1 MTYDYII
8 VGGGISGLYSAYRL
22 LNSKNNKIDDAKNGA
37 KILLL
42 EKNKHRWIGGR
53 MGYYPFHGMDV
64 SIGCGIGR
72 KKKDK
77 LLIALMKELGVSY
90 KEIHV
95 TNQIADNIEYSA
107 DVSYIVSLLRKE
119 FLRLD
124 RNSLLTFKQFA
135 LPILGKKVYDTFLM
149 TCGYTDFENEDVYET
164 LYHYGMDDNTS
175 GWTGLSISWRTLLH
189 ALLTKIENKIEI
201 KCSSQVVDVV
211 KNADVDPGSEFI
223 VKTESGQSYSCKN
236 VILATTVD
244 TVRKLL
250 PEHKIYRDIVG
261 QPFLRIYGKFSKE
274 CIPIMREHFSV
285 GTMIKGPI
293 HRIIPMN
300 IDSGIFMI
308 VYTDNKGALALKN
321 HIDHNRHN
329 DNNEKNRE
337 YFCRLIEKS
346 CDLPAGS
353 LFLTDIVSFYWD
365 IGTHYYKPL
374 GNNINGSYECS
385 LHDSLE
391 TSRKEFIY
399 KAQHP
404 MPGMYV
410 VGEMVSRNQ
419 GWVEG
424 ALESVDAVVL

>member
-22 LNSKNNKIDDAKNGA
+22 LKSTAKNDAK
-37 KILLL
+37 KILVL
-42 EKNKHRWIGGR
+42 EKNKSRWIGGR

-77 LLIALMKELGVSY
+77 LLIALLHDLDVAY

-107 DVSYIVSLLRKE
+107 DVSYIVSLLRQE
-119 FLRLD
+119 FLRLEKGELGNND
-124 RNSLLTFKQFA
+124 VRGMTFKQFA
-135 LPILGKKVYDTFLM
+135 LPVLGKKVYDTFLM

-164 LYHYGMDDNTS
+164 LYYYGMDDNTS
-175 GWTGLSISWRTLLH
+175 GWTGLSISWRTLLQT
-189 ALLTKIENKIEI
+189 LLKKIENKVEI
-201 KCSSQVVDVV
+201 KSSSHVTNVVEILEGE
-211 KNADVDPGSEFI
+211 PGSEFI
-223 VKTESGQSYSCKN
+223 VKTESGDSYSCKH

-250 PEHKIYRDIVG
+250 PKHKIYNDIVG

-285 GTMIKGPI
+285 GTMVKGAI

-300 IDSGIFMI
+300 IDSGIYMI

-329 DNNEKNRE
+329 DNNHNFKNRE

-346 CDLPAGS
+346 CDLPFGS
-353 LFLTDIVSFYWD
+353 LFLTDMVSFYWN

-374 GNNINGSYECS
+374 SNI
-385 LHDSLE
+385 E

-404 MPGMYV
+404 MPNMFV

-424 ALESVDAVVL
+424 ALESVDAVIS

>member
-22 LNSKNNKIDDAKNGA
+22 LKSTAKNGA
-37 KILLL
+37 KNDAKKILIL
-42 EKNKHRWIGGR
+42 EKNESRWIGGR
-53 MGYYPFHGMDV
+53 MGYYPFHGIDV

-77 LLIALMKELGVSY
+77 LLIALLHDLDVAY

-107 DVSYIVSLLRKE
+107 DVSYIVSLLRHE
-119 FLRLD
+119 FLSLD
-124 RNSLLTFKQFA
+124 RSKVLTFKQFA
-135 LPILGKKVYDTFLM
+135 LPILGKKIYDTFLI
-149 TCGYTDFENEDVYET
+149 TSGYTDFENEDVYET
-164 LYHYGMDDNTS
+164 LYYYGMDDNTS

-189 ALLTKIENKIEI
+189 ALLKKLENKVEI
-201 KCSSQVVDVV
+201 KSSSHVTNVVEVSELVGKDS
-211 KNADVDPGSEFI
+211 GSEFI
-223 VKTESGQSYSCKN
+223 VSLSSGQSYSCKN

-250 PEHKIYRDIVG
+250 PKHKIYNDIIG

-285 GTMIKGPI
+285 GTMVKGAI

-300 IDSGIFMI
+300 IDSGIYMI

-321 HIDHNRHN
+321 HID
-329 DNNEKNRE
+329 NNGKNRE

-353 LFLTDIVSFYWD
+353 LFLTDMISFYWN

-374 GNNINGSYECS
+374 SIINGSNEDSNEC
-385 LHDSLE
+385 SLE

-424 ALESVDAVVL
+424 ALESVDAVF

>member
-22 LNSKNNKIDDAKNGA
+22 LKSTAKNDAK
-37 KILLL
+37 KILVL
-42 EKNKHRWIGGR
+42 EKNKSRWIGGR

-77 LLIALMKELGVSY
+77 LLIALLHDLDVAY

-107 DVSYIVSLLRKE
+107 DVSYIVSLLRQE
-119 FLRLD
+119 FLRLEKGELGNND
-124 RNSLLTFKQFA
+124 VRGMTFKQFA
-135 LPILGKKVYDTFLM
+135 LPVLGKKVYDTFLM

-164 LYHYGMDDNTS
+164 LYYYGMDDNTS
-175 GWTGLSISWRTLLH
+175 GWTGLSISWRTLLQT
-189 ALLTKIENKIEI
+189 LLKKIENKVEI
-201 KCSSQVVDVV
+201 KSSSHVTNVVEILEGE
-211 KNADVDPGSEFI
+211 PGSEFI
-223 VKTESGQSYSCKN
+223 VKTESGDSYSCKH

-250 PEHKIYRDIVG
+250 PKHKIYNDIVG

-285 GTMIKGPI
+285 GTMVKGAI

-300 IDSGIFMI
+300 IDSGIYMI

-329 DNNEKNRE
+329 DNNHNFKNRE

-346 CDLPAGS
+346 CDLPSGS
-353 LFLTDIVSFYWD
+353 LFLTDMVSFYWN

-374 GNNINGSYECS
+374 SNI
-385 LHDSLE
+385 E

-404 MPGMYV
+404 MPNMFV

-424 ALESVDAVVL
+424 ALESVDAVIS